1 MRCFS
6 NGRVLGLTQLLCRQD
21 GSWRSCCVAPCAG
34 RIRYSCSGPKA
45 CTWSPVELC
54 DAGALQEYDGDV
66 IVEDAD
72 AATAVAVDQSLK
84 VAPANKDRRRGV
96 VKNRGW

>member
-1 MRCFS
+1 ME
-6 NGRVLGLTQLLCRQD
+6 VLLRRTVRGQNQILVQ
-21 GSWRSCCVAPCAG
+21 W
-34 RIRYSCSGPKA
+34 A

-54 DAGALQEYDGDV
+54 DAGALQEYDGGYGL
-66 IVEDAD
+66 
-72 AATAVAVDQSLK
+72 AVDQSLK